1 MAIADSN
8 GLPIAISTHEA
19 NTHEIKLIKKTIS
32 GRFVK
37 NRLKRIIADRAYDSD
52 KADKELRKMGIRLIA
67 PHRSNRKAKPTQD
80 GRELRC
86 YKRRWKVERL
96 FAWIQNY
103 RRCYVRYEYHDANF
117 LAFVL
122 VACIM
127 ILMKKY
133 F

>member
-1 MAIADSN
+1 MAIADGN

-19 NTHEIKLIKKTIS
+19 NTHEIKLIEKTLS
-32 GRFVK
+32 GRFIK
-37 NRLKRIIADRAYDSD
+37 SRFKRIIADRAYDSD
-52 KADKELRKMGIRLIA
+52 KADKELRKKQIKLIA

-103 RRCYVRYEYHDANF
+103 RRCYVRYEYYDDNF

>member
-19 NTHEIKLIKKTIS
+19 NTHEIKLIKKTLS
-32 GRFVK
+32 ASFVK
-37 NRLKRIIADRAYDSD
+37 ARPKRIIADRAYDSD
-52 KADKELRKMGIRLIA
+52 KADKELKSMRIILIA
-67 PHRSNRKAKPTQD
+67 PHRSNRKSKPTQD
-80 GRELRC
+80 GRQLRR
-86 YKRRWKVERL
+86 YKHRWKVERL

-117 LAFVL
+117 LAFVQL
-122 VACIM
+122 ACIM
-127 ILMKKY
+127 ILLKKH

>member
-1 MAIADSN
+1 MAIADGN

-19 NTHEIKLIKKTIS
+19 NTHEIKLIEKTLS

-37 NRLKRIIADRAYDSD
+37 GRLKRIIADRAYDSD
-52 KADKELRKMGIRLIA
+52 KADKVLRKKQIRLIA

-80 GRELRC
+80 GRELRP

-103 RRCYVRYEYHDANF
+103 RRCYVRYEYYDHNF

-122 VACIM
+122 LACMM
-127 ILMKKY
+127 ILLKKY